1 MVAEGL
7 AREAYLP
14 EEVAIFEDLELCFG
28 HTLMLA
34 FEVLDLAGSTT
45 GVGAA
50 TVASVPKCKIP
61 VSAPATV

>member
-7 AREAYLP
+7 AREPDLP
-14 EEVAIFEDLELCFG
+14 EEVAIFEDLELWFG
-28 HTLMLA
+28 HTLVLA
-34 FEVLDLAGSTT
+34 FEVLDLAGGTT

-50 TVASVPKCKIP
+50 TVASVPKCKI